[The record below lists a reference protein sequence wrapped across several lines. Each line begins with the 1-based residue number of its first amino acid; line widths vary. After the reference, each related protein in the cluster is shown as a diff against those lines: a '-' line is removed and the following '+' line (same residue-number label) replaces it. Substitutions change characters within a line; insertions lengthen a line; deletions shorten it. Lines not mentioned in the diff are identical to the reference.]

1 MPRQSSNTEARRLT
15 PRLLQ
20 ILTFIRDFRQKNGFS
35 PTMQELADELG
46 VTKVTVFEHVAALEK
61 RGLLRKLPHKAR
73 SLELTSLVRFPE
85 QNESVI
91 PLVGHIA
98 AGAAIEAVEQSDTVA
113 LGELF
118 PARDGTFML
127 KVRGDSMID
136 EQIRDGD
143 YVVVE
148 RRERVRSGETVVA
161 LIDRNEA
168 TLKKLYHEKNRIRLQ
183 PANPAFEPTYV
194 EPDRLDIQGVVV
206 GVLRTY

>member
-1 MPRQSSNTEARRLT
+1 
-15 PRLLQ
+15 
-20 ILTFIRDFRQKNGFS
+20 
-35 PTMQELADELG
+35 
-46 VTKVTVFEHVAALEK
+46 VFEHVAALEK